1 MLRAVLALVALP
13 AAHSAALSALVLP
26 QSFADTYGAKC
37 LDGSPPAIYYSLN
50 SSSSTWVL
58 FLEGGGWCFDTTPS
72 GTVANCF
79 GRAAGGGGSS
89 AGIRNGSTIDIG
101 GLMSDNPAIS
111 PFFHTANRVFM
122 HYCDGSSYS
131 SYRPAP
137 IAAPADLPASLA
149 AIAKERGLTWN
160 AHHGAPA
167 GAAPPQIW
175 MRGRACLQAV
185 TQYLLQHLG
194 MAGGKELVVSGGSAG
209 ATGVFLGLDYIK
221 SWVPPT
227 LAVAG
232 APDAGYF
239 LDLPRASTN
248 ESWYRDCFSAAA
260 SIWNGTD
267 LASPACMAAHPTET
281 WRCYLAEYNVRRPFV
296 LRCTPPPLGLPRARA
311 LTPCPSL
318 S

>member
-1 MLRAVLALVALP
+1 MLLAALAVLALAAFP

-37 LDGSPPAIYYSLN
+37 LDGTPPAIYYSLN
-50 SSSSTWVL
+50 ASSSTWLL

-72 GTVANCF
+72 GTIANCF

-89 AGIRNGSTIDIG
+89 AGIRNGSTMDIG
-101 GLMSDNPAIS
+101 GLLSDDPAVS
-111 PFFHTANRVFM
+111 PFFHTANRIFM

-149 AIAKERGLTWN
+149 AS
-160 AHHGAPA
+160 
-167 GAAPPQIW
+167 APPQIW

-209 ATGVFLGLDYIK
+209 ATGVYLSLDFIRN
-221 SWVPPT
+221 WVPPT

-248 ESWYRDCFSAAA
+248 DTWYRDCFNA
-260 SIWNGTD
+260 SSSVWNGTD
-267 LASPACMAAHPTET
+267 LASPQCMAAHPTEI
-281 WRCYLAEYNVRRPFV
+281 WRCYLAEYNVRPPLPAPHTACRARSLPAP
-296 LRCTPPPLGLPRARA
+296 LLPPPSPPPDILHLHSHAH
-311 LTPCPSL
+311 
-318 S
+318 